1 VQRESSERLI
11 FDFGVYCVYDPKTS
25 GLRELPLKMPPLARK
40 ETASCLPVA
49 GVEVVPLVAG
59 AAPIVVR
66 GPVVGLVVGV
76 LCLLVVEASSLLV
89 ITSLGV
95 EGRSLLLLKPTC
107 PLASAINMIF
117 HKTLHS
123 PQTLNQQERL
133 PAETVSDHHLPA
145 HTLTSFD
152 NRSI

>member
-1 VQRESSERLI
+1 MLEMYSCFVFVFSPQTFLTSTVCWSLQEVQ
-11 FDFGVYCVYDPKTS
+11 
-25 GLRELPLKMPPLARK
+25 
-40 ETASCLPVA
+40 
-49 GVEVVPLVAG
+49 
-59 AAPIVVR
+59 VR
-66 GPVVGLVVGV
+66 AHLVVGV

-152 NRSI
+152 IRSI